1 MTNYWILP
9 KPEMTNKTVSS
20 VIVAGSSG
28 TDSAQRPE
36 RILIREDREHCPS
49 LKWPVR

>member
-49 LKWPVR
+49 LK